1 VSRAF
6 VGFDMV
12 CPCVYRPRLLGG
24 RGEVVEAG
32 WLRERERLEDVAL
45 VGGELGA
52 LGDGTFG
59 DDEAHAVK
67 LGADVAPAGGC
78 FGFGDA

>member
-1 VSRAF
+1 MSRAF

-12 CPCVYRPRLLGG
+12 CPCVYRLRLIGG

-32 WLRERERLEDVAL
+32 WLGELERLEDVAL

-52 LGDGTFG
+52 LGDGDFG
-59 DDEAHAVK
+59 DGER
-67 LGADVAPAGGC
+67 
-78 FGFGDA
+78 